1 MVILDLLV
9 VTAIGLQTQQVV
21 VERRAPLARVAGK
34 GRCKLPASDSA
45 MVITARK
52 RRLTGFIQ
60 ALLRAITARR

>member
-1 MVILDLLV
+1 MVILDQLV

-21 VERRAPLARVAGK
+21 VERRSPLARVAGK
-34 GRCKLPASDSA
+34 GRCKLPASDST
-45 MVITARK
+45 MVIAARK